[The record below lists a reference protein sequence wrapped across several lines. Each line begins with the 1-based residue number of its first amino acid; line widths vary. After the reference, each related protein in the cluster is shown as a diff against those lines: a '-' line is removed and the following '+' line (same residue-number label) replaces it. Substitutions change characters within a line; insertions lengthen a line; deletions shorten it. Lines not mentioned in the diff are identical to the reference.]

1 MLTFKSK
8 KFGDLI
14 ISCQANIVNMCWE
27 NYAGPGRQI
36 SFDLDDF
43 ENLAQIL
50 ARWSKYKTIISLSGY
65 NNIIYSRKKHNKKDI
80 TTYAYWRTKTGK
92 MFYIF
97 HMLPK
102 NLQEKIFIS
111 QNINVENNE
120 YIFITLAAA
129 KFISR
134 SYHVLIQEK

>member
-1 MLTFKSK
+1 
-8 KFGDLI
+8 
-14 ISCQANIVNMCWE
+14 MCWE
-27 NYAGPGRQI
+27 NYTGPDGQI

-43 ENLAQIL
+43 EDLAQAL

-80 TTYAYWRTKTGK
+80 TTYAYWKTKTNK
-92 MFYIF
+92 IFYIF
-97 HMLPK
+97 HMIPK

-111 QNINVENNE
+111 QSLNVENNE
-120 YIFITLAAA
+120 CIFITLAVA

-134 SYHVLIQEK
+134 NYHVFI

>member
-1 MLTFKSK
+1 
-8 KFGDLI
+8 
-14 ISCQANIVNMCWE
+14 MCWE